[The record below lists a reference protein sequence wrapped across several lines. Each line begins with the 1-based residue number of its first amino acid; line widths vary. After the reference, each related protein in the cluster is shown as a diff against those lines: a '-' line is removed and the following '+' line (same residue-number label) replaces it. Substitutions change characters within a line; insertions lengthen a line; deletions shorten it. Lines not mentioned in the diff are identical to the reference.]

1 MNSRSLIT
9 PLLCLAL
16 ITPGLALSGDR
27 MEHDEILRLRSAG
40 EIMPMEEILKHAR
53 EIVPGHFVEAE
64 LEREDGR
71 HVYELKILDADGVR
85 HKLYLDA
92 GDGSLIKRKADR

>member
-1 MNSRSLIT
+1 MNTRSLTT
-9 PLLCLAL
+9 PFLCLAL
-16 ITPGLALSGDR
+16 LAPGLGLAGDR
-27 MEHDEILRLRSAG
+27 MEHNEILRLRTAG
-40 EIMPMEEILKHAR
+40 EIMPMEEMLKHAR

-71 HVYELKILDADGVR
+71 YVYELKILDADGMR

-92 GDGSLIKRKADR
+92 ADATLIKRKTDR